1 LKSLQRVAIRWL
13 EHLLVLGLS
22 VMGLMVFANVVLR
35 YAFNSGIAVT
45 EELCRFIFVWL
56 TFVGAVVA
64 MFEGLH
70 LGVDAVVNALPKR
83 IRIVCQVIG
92 RILMLLC
99 CIGILMGSWTQTI
112 LNIHNVAA
120 LSGTPVAFLYGAGM
134 FASIFMG
141 GILLKELWLI
151 MNGVSIQ
158 KSHAGEEPVSEA

>member
-1 LKSLQRVAIRWL
+1 MKSLQRVAIRWL

-70 LGVDAVVNALPKR
+70 LGVDAVVNALPRR

-92 RILMLLC
+92 HILMLLC

>member
-1 LKSLQRVAIRWL
+1 MKSLQRVAIRWL